1 MFEHS
6 KTLSKVTVKRHADGR
21 VKTVD
26 DPMAIKELEGAVT
39 LEEYRKLLINTYHDL
54 HKNENI

>member
-6 KTLSKVTVKRHADGR
+6 RTISKMTVKRHADGR
-21 VKTVD
+21 VRTVA
-26 DPMAIKELEGAVT
+26 DPMTTKELEGAVT
-39 LEEYRKLLINTYHDL
+39 LEEYRKLLINAYHDL